1 MGIPRPKSKQI
12 LRKKQSHII
21 AYYIYFFDSEDLTI
35 FTINFRQ
42 PTTERSGTIAS
53 TTTTE
58 ALKGS
63 FYDPKNDLIVSY
75 KSKPNGGV
83 SVFYTVPKANN
94 RNFIDR

>member
-1 MGIPRPKSKQI
+1 MVDLYIKKIEKSPRNYL
-12 LRKKQSHII
+12 LRRIQH
-21 AYYIYFFDSEDLTI
+21 LTI
-35 FTINFRQ
+35 FTTNFRQ

-53 TTTTE
+53 TTTE